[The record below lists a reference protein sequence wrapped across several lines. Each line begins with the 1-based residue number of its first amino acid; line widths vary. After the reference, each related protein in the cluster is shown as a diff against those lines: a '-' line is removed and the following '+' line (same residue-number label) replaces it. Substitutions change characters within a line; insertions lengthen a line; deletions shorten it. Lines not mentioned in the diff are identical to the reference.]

1 MVNEKDF
8 IYEYS
13 DLNLFQTRVKVLTG
27 KYKDI
32 VVEFGTSGI
41 MQGDFVPMF
50 NFDYTLYQAP
60 DNFKVT
66 FEFEEYLADLLIN
79 VICHRNN
86 DNLSES
92 KLQQAAHVDGVQ
104 DSQIKIDKSFYPE
117 QYGNYQPACVNNMKE
132 F

>member
-13 DLNLFQTRVKVLTG
+13 DLNLFQTRVQVLTG

-32 VVEFGTSGI
+32 VVEFGTSGV
-41 MQGDFVPMF
+41 MTGEFVPVF

-66 FEFEEYLADLLIN
+66 TEFEDYLADLLIN
-79 VICHRNN
+79 VIYHRNN
-86 DNLSES
+86 DKTAHD
-92 KLQQAAHVDGVQ
+92 KLQQAAHVNGVQ
-104 DSQIKIDKSFYPE
+104 GSKIKIDRSFYPE
-117 QYGNYQPACVNNMKE
+117 QYGGHEPACVANMQE